1 MIIKLI
7 STLFKI
13 YIDRYKIIIAV
24 HKRKENRNIDHE
36 KYDIN
41 IFSIKKSYNVTNITV
56 NVAEIPPLKWT
67 VHHIHMRYSE
77 YV

>member
-1 MIIKLI
+1 MIIA
-7 STLFKI
+7 I
-13 YIDRYKIIIAV
+13 YKG
-24 HKRKENRNIDHE
+24 KENRNIDDE

-41 IFSIKKSYNVTNITV
+41 IFSIKESYNVSNITV